1 MSAAEDRTGLG
12 GDVPWLVIVTF
23 GGLGL
28 TGLHFGG
35 LELGP
40 DEAQYW
46 WWAQTPAWGYFSKP
60 PLIAWAIAAS
70 TSLCGDVAACIRLP
84 ALLAHLAAA
93 IVMAL
98 IGRALGGTRLA
109 LLAGAAYLTLPGV
122 AVSMQLISTDPLLLV
137 CWTVGLL
144 ALIGALQAPGS
155 WGWPLLLGVALG
167 VGLLAKQAMIYL
179 PLGLLVAA
187 IVDPR
192 VRALVGSTRLAA
204 ILAPAAILLTPFLL
218 WNHARGWPT
227 FHHTAE
233 NTALGRAGVHLDEL
247 GAFLLGQVGLLGPLL
262 TVAIVTALVL
272 AVRRGTTA
280 DERLL
285 LAIGLPP
292 LVLVSLQAL
301 ISRAHDNWA
310 APAYPALILAAL
322 MLLLRR
328 GADGLVRW
336 SLGLNALLAAL
347 LPVLIIVTSWQPPPG
362 RLDVLGPLRGWRA
375 LGAEVRAVLD
385 REGIDTLVGAD
396 RKLLAEL
403 LYTIRPPPARVA
415 ALVAGERPQNHFE
428 LTMPW
433 RPRAGERVLVAGI
446 TERPDGLP
454 ADAELRPVAILAMP
468 FRPGRTRPVHLIE
481 VVVR

>member
-1 MSAAEDRTGLG
+1 MSAAEDRG
-12 GDVPWLVIVTF
+12 GGVPGALWPLLVIV
-23 GGLGL
+23 GGLAAAGL
-28 TGLHFGG
+28 LFGG

-70 TSLCGDVAACIRLP
+70 TSLCGDASACVRLP
-84 ALLAHLAAA
+84 SLLAHLAAA
-93 IVMAL
+93 LVMAAL
-98 IGRALGGTRLA
+98 GRTLGGTRLA

-122 AVSMQLISTDPLLLV
+122 AVSMQLASTDPLLLL
-137 CWTVGLL
+137 CWSVGLL
-144 ALIGALQAPGS
+144 ALIGALRAPDA
-155 WGWPLLLGVALG
+155 WGWPVLLGLALG
-167 VGLLAKQAMIYL
+167 SGLLAKQAMIYL

-187 IVDPR
+187 LIDQR
-192 VRALVGSTRLAA
+192 VRALLGSRRLVA
-204 ILAPAAILLTPFLL
+204 IVAPAAILVTPFLL
-218 WNHARGWPT
+218 WNRAQGWPT
-227 FHHTAE
+227 FRHTAE

-247 GAFLLGQVGLLGPLL
+247 GAFLAGQVGLLGPLL
-262 TVAIVTALVL
+262 TVAVVTALVL

-301 ISRAHDNWA
+301 VSRAHDNWA
-310 APAYPALILAAL
+310 APAYPALLLVTL
-322 MLLLRR
+322 MILLRR

-336 SLGLNALLAAL
+336 SLGLNALIAVL
-347 LPVLIIVTSWQPPPG
+347 LPVLIILTSWRALPG
-362 RLDVLGPLRGWRA
+362 RLDVLGPLRGWQA
-375 LGAEVRAVLD
+375 LGTEVRAVLD
-385 REGIDTLVGAD
+385 REGVDTLVGAD

-403 LYTIRPPPARVA
+403 LYTVRPPPSRVA
-415 ALVAGERPQNHFE
+415 ALVAGERAQNHFE

-433 RPRAGERVLVAGI
+433 RPVPGERVLVAGI
-446 TERPDGLP
+446 AERPDGLP
-454 ADAELRPVAILAMP
+454 ADVELRPVATLAMP
-468 FRPGRTRPVHLIE
+468 FRPGRTRPVYLLE